1 MMMTV
6 LCIIKIMMITLLINI
21 YPFFSLSLSKGD
33 IMDYVTFDPQIHDVK
48 KIASF
53 RYNVDFRTYDKLFN
67 SKEKAIDAISK
78 NLKKDKCIKVI
89 YDNDEIIGILVIYT
103 HDMKSKTSF
112 TSFKLLIID
121 ILDYFVIC
129 DIKKGDVYIAEI
141 AIDEN
146 QRSKGYGTK
155 VIKDVIDCAQKKGYK
170 RVILDADFRNPKAK
184 ALYERLGFKVYNKK
198 SFLKRGMYNMEFK
211 LP

>member
-1 MMMTV
+1 MEY
-6 LCIIKIMMITLLINI
+6 LN
-21 YPFFSLSLSKGD
+21 FN
-33 IMDYVTFDPQIHDVK
+33 PQIHDIT
-48 KIASF
+48 KIATLK
-53 RYNVDFRTYDKLFN
+53 YNVDFRTYDKLFC
-67 SKEKAIDAISK
+67 SKEKAIAALEK
-78 NLKKDKCIKVI
+78 NLKKEECIKVI
-89 YDNDEIIGILVIYT
+89 YDNENIIGMLVAYT
-103 HDMKSKTSF
+103 HDNQPTFHFSSI
-112 TSFKLLIID
+112 KLLIVD

-129 DIKKGDVYIAEI
+129 DIEKEDVYIAEI

-155 VIKDVIDCAQKKGYK
+155 VIKDVIDYAQKKGYK

-184 ALYERLGFKVYNKK
+184 ALYERLGFEVYNKK